1 MFNMDVMRL
10 DIKNLLDF
18 MPEENI
24 TKKGSGWPVVF
35 ILLLIG
41 QEVEMLNASI
51 VNFREKGVLLVLL
64 FRGMQR

>member
-24 TKKGSGWPVVF
+24 TKKGSG
-35 ILLLIG
+35 
-41 QEVEMLNASI
+41 
-51 VNFREKGVLLVLL
+51 
-64 FRGMQR
+64 